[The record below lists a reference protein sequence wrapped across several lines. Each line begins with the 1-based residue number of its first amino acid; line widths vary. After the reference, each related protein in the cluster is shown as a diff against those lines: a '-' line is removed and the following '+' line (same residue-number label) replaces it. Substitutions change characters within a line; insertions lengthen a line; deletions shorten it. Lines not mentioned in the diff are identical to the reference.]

1 PRWARWAKSASELE
15 TLENADYPFPR
26 MSLKLLGTIVQR
38 YRLRSGSP
46 TQAFMGY
53 FELLDEAVDDLL
65 LPALEKVDLTLSRET
80 YADAGL
86 EGGLRLGSVSDFN
99 TLIATSQQA
108 KKPVFA
114 LTQQDVGQGGVV
126 WENQEESISAFNQ
139 TFDEMALRVEKLTKT

>member
-1 PRWARWAKSASELE
+1 
-15 TLENADYPFPR
+15 
-26 MSLKLLGTIVQR
+26 
-38 YRLRSGSP
+38 
-46 TQAFMGY
+46 MGY